1 MANIKEIAKR
11 AGVSSATV
19 SRVINNNGYVSKET
33 KAKVAQIVKE
43 LDYVPNRNAVS
54 LKKGATKLIGIV
66 APLFSD
72 SLNVFLKSFTIAAQ
86 AKNYNVTLFVTG
98 LDKSKEMEA
107 LEMLRRK
114 QLDGLVL
121 AIRLNDWDVI
131 EHYTKYG
138 PIVTWQRI
146 ENSSVASVFMNQYDG
161 YMLGLEHLYAQGYR
175 RIMNVYGNING
186 LNTKSR
192 MDAYEDFCVKYDLD
206 SRLFPHIHSQAH
218 RKDGEKLA
226 HWWKAQAGVKP
237 DAFITSA
244 DFFAA
249 GLVTEARRLGI
260 TVPDDF
266 AVCGFDNMDVAHL
279 LDITT
284 IHYPVDKQ
292 GENAFTIINNY
303 LNKESTPLLELDFH
317 LVVRK
322 TT

>member
-1 MANIKEIAKR
+1 MANIKEIAKL
-11 AGVSSATV
+11 AGVSSTTV
-19 SRVINNNGYVSKET
+19 SRVVNNNGYVSAAT
-33 KAKVAQIVKE
+33 KANVMQIINK

-66 APLFSD
+66 APSFTD

-121 AIRLNDWDVI
+121 AIRLNDWNVI
-131 EHYTKYG
+131 EPYTKYG

-146 ENSSVASVFMNQYDG
+146 ENSSISSVFMNQYDG
-161 YMLGLEHLYAQGYR
+161 YMLGLEHLYAKGYR
-175 RIMNVYGNING
+175 RIMNVYGNVNG

-192 MDAYEDFCVKYDLD
+192 MEAYQNFCQKYELD
-206 SRLFPHIHSQAH
+206 SQQFPPIKNKAGW
-218 RKDGEKLA
+218 RDGEKLA
-226 HWWKAQAGVKP
+226 YWWKSQTGIKP
-237 DAFITSA
+237 DAFITST
-244 DFFAA
+244 DIFAA
-249 GLVTEARRLGI
+249 GLVSESHRLGLRI
-260 TVPDDF
+260 PDDF
-266 AVCGFDNMDVAHL
+266 AVCGFDDMDVAHL
-279 LDITT
+279 LDMTT

-292 GENAFTIINNY
+292 GENAFVIINNE
-303 LNKESTPLLELDFH
+303 LNNEHISLQKLDFH